1 MSTPFHPKPPPG
13 KPMQGEPNQPSY
25 RRVFYER
32 DAIANEPWNP
42 ATRLAQVRPAR
53 QRPTPSF

>member
-1 MSTPFHPKPPPG
+1 
-13 KPMQGEPNQPSY
+13 MQGEPNQPSY

-53 QRPTPSF
+53 QRHTPSF